1 MSRPPAPRPR
11 PPGRPRSPAADRAIL
26 DATVEILTER
36 GFEGLTVEGVAERA
50 GVGRTT
56 VYRRWPSR
64 AALVHAVTSEIAAGM
79 TSPDT
84 GTLAGDLEAV
94 AWGLATVI
102 GSPPGSR
109 ILPGLMTA
117 IGEHPELRE
126 SGTQFYEHRRR
137 AIREAL
143 ARAVARGEVP
153 PRRDAELAIDFV
165 LAPVY
170 YRTLVTGAPV
180 TRPYVRAVVRWIV
193 ALLGAP
199 SP

>member
-1 MSRPPAPRPR
+1 M
-11 PPGRPRSPAADRAIL
+11 ADRAIL

-64 AALVHAVTSEIAAGM
+64 AALVHAVTTEIAASM

-84 GTLAGDLEAV
+84 GTLHGDLEAI
-94 AWGLATVI
+94 AWGLATAI
-102 GSPPGSR
+102 GRPPGSR

-126 SGTQFYEHRRR
+126 TGTQFYEHRRR
-137 AIREAL
+137 AIRDAL
-143 ARAVARGEVP
+143 ARAAARGGASTRLDTDVV
-153 PRRDAELAIDFV
+153 IDLV
-165 LAPVY
+165 LAPIY
-170 YRTLVTGAPV
+170 YRMLVTGAPV
-180 TRPYVRAVVRWIV
+180 TRAYVRKVVRSVV
-193 ALLGAP
+193 AMLDAAT
-199 SP
+199 S